1 MAADGACVIGEIFWF
16 PWPVTATVVFTL
28 TTCHLY
34 GAASRDDRPSGTRAA
49 LALGCLA
56 ALALPVVPLALS
68 VRAVCSDTGGGLE
81 LSASW
86 LLAAVLGA
94 IISAAVLGWLYTK
107 GGAVGWLPAAIIP
120 AAGLA
125 AVVEYGFSL
134 FTLAVYCEDNLLAVL
149 YGQLLAGG
157 IASVVGGWLVIRR
170 ADRM

>member
-1 MAADGACVIGEIFWF
+1 M
-16 PWPVTATVVFTL
+16 
-28 TTCHLY
+28 
-34 GAASRDDRPSGTRAA
+34 
-49 LALGCLA
+49 
-56 ALALPVVPLALS
+56 
-68 VRAVCSDTGGGLE
+68 E

-134 FTLAVYCEDNLLAVL
+134 FTLAVYSEDNLLAVL